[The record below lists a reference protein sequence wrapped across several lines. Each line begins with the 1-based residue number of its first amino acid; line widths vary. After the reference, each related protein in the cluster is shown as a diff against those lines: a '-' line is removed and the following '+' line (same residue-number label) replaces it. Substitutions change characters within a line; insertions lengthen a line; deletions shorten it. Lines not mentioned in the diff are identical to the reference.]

1 MLEHWNILVG
11 RQTSE
16 GFYLRAGE
24 TEIRPEDVQVWIEK
38 KEDRISLTLYCEK
51 LQPLMKD
58 DAEKAWWLV
67 YTSTDQVLGEV
78 SSIALINDLE
88 VVEQPQ
94 EGASV
99 LLSSL
104 PANPPG
110 YGIHPLGRCPGIPG
124 Q

>member
-1 MLEHWNILVG
+1 MCIRDRILTAEGHRAGLFPLTYFQRHAPASVLEHWNILVG

-67 YTSTDQVLGEV
+67 YTLTDQVLGEV
-78 SSIALINDLE
+78 
-88 VVEQPQ
+88 
-94 EGASV
+94 
-99 LLSSL
+99 
-104 PANPPG
+104 
-110 YGIHPLGRCPGIPG
+110 
-124 Q
+124 